1 VDENGSVRPRGTSPR
16 FVGRVVEL
24 GLLDQLLGE
33 TQAGAPVAVLICGEA
48 GAGKTRLV
56 AEVTA
61 QAQDRGTRTLV
72 GNCTAVGRTSFAF
85 APFVEA
91 LRVVVQE
98 FASGGGDREQLV
110 GPGLARL
117 VAGRADEVAT
127 PDPPDPDVGGASLQ
141 LRLFQEVLDTVES
154 AAVPS
159 GMPLVI
165 EDLHWADPSSR
176 GLFEFLSRNLR
187 GVGVALVGTI
197 RTDEPDDA
205 GLLAWLGEVQRG
217 PRAVRI
223 DVAPFGRDELA
234 ELVAGVLGRP
244 PSLELVSEVFERS
257 GGNAFLAE
265 ELLAAREQGVAVP
278 STVRSLVVA
287 RVAGLSGPA
296 RDLVR
301 LAAVA
306 GVRMSHGLLAAAG
319 GLDEDVLLAAAR
331 ELVETHLLVADRS
344 GQGYAF
350 RHALTRE
357 AVYDDLLPGER
368 RRLHRALARALSDEP
383 KLGPAAG
390 WAVAQAIAEHWLAA
404 GALDDALAASVAAG
418 DAARE
423 VLAAGGALAHYER
436 ALDLWHG
443 VADPETLAGVERPVL
458 LERAAEAASGSGEH
472 ARAIGYVDAAISEL
486 EDAAAAPAQIGLLC
500 ERKAWYLGWSGR
512 MDEWAEWAGRA
523 AALVPSE
530 PSSPERARV
539 LVTHA
544 NALTGV
550 ERYGEASLVATAGL
564 EAARRA
570 GARRDEAR
578 AHFVL
583 GCCLVLTSTDPGAG
597 IDEYEQALLVSREIG
612 DTWAV
617 VLTSANLAET
627 LVMLGRLDEAAATA
641 LQAADIG
648 VQSPGLRR
656 EVGLNLSNAANALF
670 LGGRWDECQ
679 HALERLGDQRAGG
692 WMEPWGL
699 ALAALLDASRG
710 RDDDASAAIAAAGNL
725 GVVDAEAECALS
737 AAHAQIA
744 LNHHD
749 LDAARHAVL
758 DGLNMLTGS
767 ASGEAIACIVTLAGL
782 GLQIEADLAH
792 LGRARR
798 DPMLEQRAVEAART
812 VAAQTLALRADACAP
827 AHRPEVLRA
836 HRALCEAELGR
847 AEGRSDPD
855 LWSKAADAGA
865 VDGLLYR
872 TAYARFREAEA
883 VLACRGHRARAVDA
897 LTAAHAA
904 ARQLG
909 VEPLRHEIEALA
921 RRARIELTA
930 VPAAPP
936 GPAEQAPTA
945 LALTSRELEVL
956 RLLAAGY
963 TNPQIGEALYISR
976 KTASHHVSSV
986 LTKLGVSTRVEAA
999 GVAHRLG
1006 LTPDTAAPK

>member
-1 VDENGSVRPRGTSPR
+1 M
-16 FVGRVVEL
+16 
-24 GLLDQLLGE
+24 
-33 TQAGAPVAVLICGEA
+33 A
-48 GAGKTRLV
+48 
-56 AEVTA
+56 
-61 QAQDRGTRTLV
+61 
-72 GNCTAVGRTSFAF
+72 
-85 APFVEA
+85 
-91 LRVVVQE
+91 
-98 FASGGGDREQLV
+98 
-110 GPGLARL
+110 
-117 VAGRADEVAT
+117 
-127 PDPPDPDVGGASLQ
+127 DPDLGGASLQ
-141 LRLFQEVLDTVES
+141 LRLFEEVLETVEY

-159 GMPLVI
+159 GLLLVI

-187 GVGVALVGTI
+187 VAVALVGTI

-223 DVAPFGRDELA
+223 DLGPFGRDELA

-244 PSLELVSEVFERS
+244 ASLELVSEVFERS
-257 GGNAFLAE
+257 AGNAFLAE
-265 ELLAAREQGVAVP
+265 ELLAAREQGVVVP

-287 RVAGLSGPA
+287 RVSGLSGPA

-368 RRLHRALARALSDEP
+368 RRLHRTLARALSDEP

-423 VLAAGGALAHYER
+423 ALAAGGALAHYEQV
-436 ALDLWHG
+436 LDLWDG

-472 ARAIGYVDAAISEL
+472 DRAIRYVDAAISEL
-486 EDAAAAPAQIGLLC
+486 EDATAEPAQIGLLC
-500 ERKAWYLGWSGR
+500 ERKARYLGWSGR

-530 PSSPERARV
+530 PSSSERARV

-544 NALTGV
+544 NALIGV
-550 ERYGEASLVATAGL
+550 ERYGEASRVATAGL

-583 GCCLVLTSTDPGAG
+583 GSSLAMTSTDPEAG
-597 IDEYEQALLVSREIG
+597 IDEFEQALAVSREIG

-627 LVMLGRLDEAAATA
+627 LVLLGRLDEAAATA
-641 LQAADIG
+641 LEAADIG
-648 VQSPGLRR
+648 VQSAGLRR
-656 EVGLNLSNAANALF
+656 EVGLSLSNAANALF

-699 ALAALLDASRG
+699 ALAGLLDASRG

-725 GVVDAEAECALS
+725 GVVDADSAECALS
-737 AAHAQIA
+737 AARAQIS
-744 LNHHD
+744 LNHRD

-758 DGLNMLTGS
+758 DGLDMLTGS
-767 ASGEAIACIVTLAGL
+767 AAGEAIVCIVTLAAL

-827 AHRPEVLRA
+827 AHRPEVMRA

-855 LWSKAADAGA
+855 LWSKAADTGA
-865 VDGLLYR
+865 VEGLPYR

-883 VLACRGHRARAVDA
+883 VLARRGYRARVVDL

-904 ARQLG
+904 TRQLG
-909 VEPLRHEIEALA
+909 AEPLRHEIEALA

-945 LALTSRELEVL
+945 FGLTSRELEVL

-963 TNPQIGEALYISR
+963 TNPQIGEALYVSR